1 VVVKRRSSSTI
12 ILDLIIKFCHNFLL
26 SVHTIKLQRPVK
38 NIREVDE
45 MFAREAFDK
54 PTATPE

>member
-1 VVVKRRSSSTI
+1 VVVKRKSARAI
-12 ILDLIIKFCHNFLL
+12 ILHLIIKFCHNFLL
-26 SVHTIKLQRPVK
+26 SLHTIKLQRPVK

-45 MFAREAFDK
+45 MFAREAFGK